1 MFVFEHSELWGFY
14 WSTMTP
20 VKFSLW
26 KNKMNMFLN
35 EKKEQEEP
43 RLYLPFFCYN
53 TENRPEQLVCP
64 CPMPLS
70 SFNMRLMTKEALTQ
84 SVLFA

>member
-1 MFVFEHSELWGFY
+1 
-14 WSTMTP
+14 MTQ
-20 VKFSLW
+20 VKFSLG
-26 KNKMNMFLN
+26 KNKMNMFLT

-64 CPMPLS
+64 CPISLS
-70 SFNMRLMTKEALTQ
+70 SISVSFNMRLMTKEALTQ
-84 SVLFA
+84 SVLFS